1 MVPNI
6 PRSFQAGLFCNKEVV
21 HTVDDIQFS
30 NVLCMMRSNDVPGTV
45 LLASKLKVFQGNSE
59 FPLCISKT
67 PWGLS

>member
-1 MVPNI
+1 MEELSGTLPIRKWYNV
-6 PRSFQAGLFCNKEVV
+6 A
-21 HTVDDIQFS
+21 HTVDDIQCS
-30 NVLCMMRSNDVPGTV
+30 SVLCMMRSNDVPGTV